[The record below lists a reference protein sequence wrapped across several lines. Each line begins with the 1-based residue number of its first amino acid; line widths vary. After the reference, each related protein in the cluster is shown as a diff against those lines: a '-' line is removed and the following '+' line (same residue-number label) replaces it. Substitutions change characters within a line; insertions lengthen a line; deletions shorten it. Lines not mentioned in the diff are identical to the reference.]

1 MRSRIIACSR
11 AFDKRSTWCLTQR
24 TLALRSLVCRCRW
37 RRSFTHSGCRSL
49 VRLQAP
55 HCQFCLV
62 CSAAGQQP
70 RKSADGPKT
79 GLVGPARFLDSAA
92 PGTYHDSSEH
102 CDDKIDIVFEMDAG
116 RQLTIQ
122 APVGSN
128 LLRAAEAAEA
138 VKLNRD
144 FCFEGSCELC
154 QFEVEAGAQELGSK
168 AQPGEQELVRGCLTP
183 IPGRQSGTLHVKV
196 LSEEDVWAQGVL

>member
-1 MRSRIIACSR
+1 MQSGLRPAQHVVPAS
-11 AFDKRSTWCLTQR
+11 LTQR
-24 TLALRSLVCRCRW
+24 TLALRSLVS
-37 RRSFTHSGCRSL
+37 RRSGCRDL

-55 HCQFCLV
+55 HCQFRLA

-70 RKSADGPKT
+70 SKSADGPKT
-79 GLVGPARFLDSAA
+79 GLVGPERFLDSAA
-92 PGTYHDSSEH
+92 PGTYYGSSEH
-102 CDDKIDIVFEMDAG
+102 SDEKIEVVFEMDAG
-116 RQLTIQ
+116 RQLTIE

-128 LLRAAEAAEA
+128 LLRAAETAGAI
-138 VKLNRD
+138 KLNRD

-154 QFEVEAGAQELGSK
+154 QFEVVAGAQELGSK
-168 AQPGEQELVRGCLTP
+168 AQPGKQELVRGCLTP